1 MAAVDSFQ
9 LLYREISRS
18 CGSYVETLALVGALY
33 TASRAVVLLTE
44 CCSLV
49 RVHFLPKMIPN
60 KKLGQRFGDWAV
72 ISDAS
77 EPVAKAYA
85 EELAKHG
92 INVAFITRDAA
103 SVQDAAASFSQ
114 SYGVETAVIVAD
126 FSLGQ
131 ASVIKPIQETL
142 RDKDVG
148 FLVNCVDESSAS
160 PLSLIEMSDQLLLGQ
175 VNRNVG
181 ATTLMTRLV
190 LPGMLQRS
198 RGAVV
203 NISSGANCR
212 PWRGAAT
219 LSAVSGYL
227 DSFSK
232 ALYFEYSSR
241 GVFIQSLI
249 PLQIA
254 SRGLPHTSSRESWF
268 APSPEV
274 YARHAVSTLGISN
287 RTTGYWPHTLQYGLM
302 KCVPEWLWILGS
314 RTLIFTEN

>member
-1 MAAVDSFQ
+1 MNVFAEMMTVSS
-9 LLYREISRS
+9 LL
-18 CGSYVETLALVGALY
+18 
-33 TASRAVVLLTE
+33 
-44 CCSLV
+44 
-49 RVHFLPKMIPN
+49 
-60 KKLGQRFGDWAV
+60 
-72 ISDAS
+72 SDAS

-219 LSAVSGYL
+219 LSAVSVRAESEERSFSLKPELNGFLLMFQGYL

-249 PLQIA
+249 PLQVI
-254 SRGLPHTSSRESWF
+254 P
-268 APSPEV
+268 
-274 YARHAVSTLGISN
+274 
-287 RTTGYWPHTLQYGLM
+287 
-302 KCVPEWLWILGS
+302 
-314 RTLIFTEN
+314 